1 LQDQAMSKAQLTA
14 FLARVEADPALKLQV
29 DSAADASAV
38 VAIAEAAG
46 FVFSPASLSRHL
58 RG

>member
-29 DSAADASAV
+29 DGAADASAV